1 MKDTKFRSGKLKKIL
16 LILCLVIVVAAAAYG
31 IESAIIYNREP
42 QTKYVQSTRPTLFF
56 HGFGSSSLAKNIWQ
70 ELL

>member
-42 QTKYVQSTRPTLFF
+42 QAKYVQLCFF
-56 HGFGSSSLAKNIWQ
+56 MDLVQAVWPKNIWQ

>member
-1 MKDTKFRSGKLKKIL
+1 MKDKKFRLGKLKKIL
-16 LILCLVIVVAAAAYG
+16 LVLCLIFIVVAAAYG

-42 QTKYVQSTRPTLFF
+42 STKYVQSTRPTCFF
-56 HGFGSSSLAKNIWQ
+56 MVLVQAVWPKNIWQ

>member
-1 MKDTKFRSGKLKKIL
+1 MKDKKFRLGKLKKIL
-16 LILCLVIVVAAAAYG
+16 LVLGLIFIVVAAAYG
-31 IESAIIYNREP
+31 IESAIIYNRKP
-42 QTKYVQSTRPTLFF
+42 LTKYVQSTRPTLFF